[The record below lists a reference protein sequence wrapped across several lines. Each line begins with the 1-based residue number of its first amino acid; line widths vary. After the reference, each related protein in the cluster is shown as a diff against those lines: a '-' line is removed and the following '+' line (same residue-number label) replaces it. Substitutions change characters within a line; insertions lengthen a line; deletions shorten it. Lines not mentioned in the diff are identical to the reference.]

1 MREKLLV
8 SCVAVCLAVFSSPAR
23 AGAGMD
29 TGPDLA
35 TGVRQTQIGEF
46 EAAVATL
53 DAVVQRLSAEG
64 GQPKQLARAYLYLS
78 IAYLGLSEGQKAKA
92 KFTEALRTDM
102 ELELSPSEFPPKILR
117 FFEEARGELP
127 LPSPREAAVPEESR
141 RRNVAAPRAS
151 GGGRYAIFKKVDYFQ
166 ITGDKE
172 KRRDAR
178 LILDPARGQITFAD
192 EKKGPAKATY
202 LVIPYDAVRELTYE
216 LTKHRRKSR
225 ALLFKGEKHV
235 LTISYED
242 SAGGEAFALANL
254 HKDNFFAIL
263 SALEAATG
271 RDTVIVA
278 ESEE

>member
-1 MREKLLV
+1 
-8 SCVAVCLAVFSSPAR
+8 VFSLPAR
-23 AGAGMD
+23 AGAEEAMD
-29 TGPDLA
+29 PGLA
-35 TGVRQTQIGEF
+35 TGVRQTQVGEF

-53 DAVVQRLSAEG
+53 DEVVQRLSAEG

-127 LPSPREAAVPEESR
+127 PSAPREPAAPEESR
-141 RRNVAAPRAS
+141 RRDVAEPRAS
-151 GGGRYAIFKKVDYFQ
+151 GGGRPAVFKKISFFEID
-166 ITGDKE
+166 GDEE

-178 LILDPARGQITFAD
+178 MILDPLRRQITFAD

-216 LTKHRRKSR
+216 KTQHRRKAR
-225 ALLFKGEKHV
+225 AMLFKGEKHV

-242 SAGGEAFALANL
+242 ATGGEAFALANL
-254 HKDNFFAIL
+254 DKDHFFAVL

-271 RDTVIVA
+271 LDTVIV
-278 ESEE
+278 SQQEE

>member
-1 MREKLLV
+1 
-8 SCVAVCLAVFSSPAR
+8 VA
-23 AGAGMD
+23 
-29 TGPDLA
+29 
-35 TGVRQTQIGEF
+35 
-46 EAAVATL
+46 AA
-53 DAVVQRLSAEG
+53 
-64 GQPKQLARAYLYLS
+64 
-78 IAYLGLSEGQKAKA
+78 
-92 KFTEALRTDM
+92 
-102 ELELSPSEFPPKILR
+102 
-117 FFEEARGELP
+117 
-127 LPSPREAAVPEESR
+127 PEESR

-151 GGGRYAIFKKVDYFQ
+151 GGGRHAIFKKVDYFQ

-172 KRRDAR
+172 KKRDAR

-254 HKDNFFAIL
+254 HKDNFFAVL

-271 RDTVIVA
+271 LDTVIVS

>member
-8 SCVAVCLAVFSSPAR
+8 ACVAVCLAVFSLPAR
-23 AGAGMD
+23 AGAEEAMD
-29 TGPDLA
+29 PGLV
-35 TGVRQTQIGEF
+35 TGVRQTQVGEF

-53 DAVVQRLSAEG
+53 DEVVQRLSAEG

-127 LPSPREAAVPEESR
+127 AAQPREPAAPEESR
-141 RRNVAAPRAS
+141 PRDVVEPRRSR
-151 GGGRYAIFKKVDYFQ
+151 GGRHATFKKIDFFE
-166 ITGDKE
+166 IEGDKE
-172 KRRDAR
+172 KSRDAR

-216 LTKHRRKSR
+216 LTKHRRKAR

-235 LTISYED
+235 LTISYEVPG
-242 SAGGEAFALANL
+242 GGEAFALANL
-254 HKDNFFAIL
+254 HKDNFFAVL

-271 RDTVIVA
+271 VDTIIV
-278 ESEE
+278 SDEEE

>member
-8 SCVAVCLAVFSSPAR
+8 SCAVVCLAVFSLAGT
-23 AGAGMD
+23 AGAEEAMD
-29 TGPDLA
+29 PGLA
-35 TGVRQTQIGEF
+35 TGVRQTQVGEF

-53 DAVVQRLSAEG
+53 DEVVQRLSAEG

-127 LPSPREAAVPEESR
+127 AARVPPAAPEESWRGDVVEPR
-141 RRNVAAPRAS
+141 RSP
-151 GGGRYAIFKKVDYFQ
+151 GGPPAVFKQVDFFE
-166 ITGDKE
+166 IEGDKE
-172 KRRDAR
+172 NRRDAR

-202 LVIPYDAVRELTYE
+202 LVIPYDAVRQLTYE
-216 LTKHRRKSR
+216 LTKHRRKAR

-235 LTISYED
+235 LTITYAD
-242 SAGGEAFALANL
+242 PAGGEAFALANL
-254 HKDNFFAIL
+254 HKDNFFAVL

-271 RDTVIVA
+271 LDTIIV
-278 ESEE
+278 SEEEE